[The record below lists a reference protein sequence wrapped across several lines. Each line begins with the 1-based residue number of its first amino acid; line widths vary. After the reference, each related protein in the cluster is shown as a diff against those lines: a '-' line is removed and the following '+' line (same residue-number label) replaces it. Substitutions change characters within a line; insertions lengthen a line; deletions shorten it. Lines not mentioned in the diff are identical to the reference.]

1 MNNIQFASFVVD
13 KLMEICL
20 SSFDSTVILVTFLK
34 NCSVS
39 TAITYSPAT
48 GAVRA
53 KVPSISV
60 SAATSG
66 SGTGP
71 AKNETLACGTG
82 LPVSSLTVPKI
93 TLVIYPLFIP

>member
-1 MNNIQFASFVVD
+1 
-13 KLMEICL
+13 L
-20 SSFDSTVILVTFLK
+20 
-34 NCSVS
+34 
-39 TAITYSPAT
+39 
-48 GAVRA
+48 
-53 KVPSISV
+53 SV